1 MDEYSK
7 GVFECLSWLEDR
19 MRDLDGAE
27 GRWDVLKVEI
37 ESVIF
42 DLRRGVSVDFRNRLK
57 ARF

>member
-19 MRDLDGAE
+19 MRDLDGGE

>member
-19 MRDLDGAE
+19 MSDLVGAE

>member
-1 MDEYSK
+1 MS
-7 GVFECLSWLEDR
+7 
-19 MRDLDGAE
+19 DLDGAE

-42 DLRRGVSVDFRNRLK
+42 DLRRGISVDFRNRLK

>member
-19 MRDLDGAE
+19 MSDLDGAE
-27 GRWDVLKVEI
+27 GRWDVLKAEI